1 MVEFVDTNVVFYAAS
16 RGLSPKDRPKRALA
30 RDLLNEGRFAVS
42 GQILAEFYHNIT
54 RKGPAPFS
62 HDEAV
67 EYINLLRIR
76 PCIPVD
82 TDVVVHGATLA
93 QRYDLSYWDGAIIAA
108 AHIAGANTL
117 YSEDLNDGQLYGD
130 VTVVNPFKS
139 LIH

>member
-1 MVEFVDTNVVFYAAS
+1 MVSFLDTNIVFYAAT
-16 RGLSPKDRPKRALA
+16 RGLSSHDRPKRALA
-30 RDLLNEGRFAVS
+30 RDIVSEGQFAVS
-42 GQILAEFYHNIT
+42 GQVLAEFYNNIT
-54 RKGPAPFS
+54 KKGPAPFS
-62 HDEAV
+62 HEEAV

-93 QRYDLSYWDGAIIAA
+93 KRYDLSYWDGAIIAA
-108 AHIAGANTL
+108 AHISGAETL
-117 YSEDLNDGQLYGD
+117 YSEDLNDGQLYGT